1 MWGKRT
7 EEACFDKVLIKFS
20 RSHRPLGV
28 GLTDPSEP
36 PHALAGVVTLSRARF
51 QSERVRTLPALS
63 FPAPST
69 PSSALWILVR
79 YVPWHHMIP
88 AGLSSLG

>member
-51 QSERVRTLPALS
+51 QSERVRTLPACL
-63 FPAPST
+63 FQPLQHLA
-69 PSSALWILVR
+69 ALCGFWLDMCHGI
-79 YVPWHHMIP
+79 I
-88 AGLSSLG
+88 